1 MPVIGRSSGASFD
14 QVLQVPMDRA
24 NGHCALSGGAG
35 HTLDRAVAHVA
46 RGEYARQAGL
56 ERQRRTLQWPRR
68 PVKVAAGTRT
78 DRPPRFRTHST
89 RKEPEIIRPSAQQ
102 AQLEKD
108 AVPHASNRPCRP
120 RRRPRSAI
128 QPAPISAGSSANSP
142 RWDEPISYA
151 RCWTAGW
158 RSTRVSGATSPRWTK
173 RRCTVGRTPYG
184 CSCSGADVHDRAFDA
199 DGPTPWTV
207 PCGAR
212 ATTEPKTATTP
223 ARWRRCSGPAH
234 QRGPHPRPETQP
246 STRFSPGTQRGPA
259 GTPSCG

>member
-108 AVPHASNRPCRP
+108 AVPHASNQLSTAPPPALGNPTGADFGWILGQFATLGRTDLVRAMLDSGLAVDTGVWSNFTPLDQAAMHGRTNTVRLLLQ
-120 RRRPRSAI
+120 RRRCA
-128 QPAPISAGSSANSP
+128 
-142 RWDEPISYA
+142 
-151 RCWTAGW
+151 
-158 RSTRVSGATSPRWTK
+158 
-173 RRCTVGRTPYG
+173 
-184 CSCSGADVHDRAFDA
+184 
-199 DGPTPWTV
+199 
-207 PCGAR
+207 
-212 ATTEPKTATTP
+212 
-223 ARWRRCSGPAH
+223 
-234 QRGPHPRPETQP
+234 
-246 STRFSPGTQRGPA
+246 
-259 GTPSCG
+259 